1 MFVYKAEQEN
11 NGTNRNLLVSEASEI
26 VAQKVEGIWKSAS
39 IPIVS
44 HQRIVSLIK
53 EYQKKRKDLLKPY
66 LKRKDV
72 ASYKSK
78 LDVFKKDSLRL
89 FDIAA
94 CKCENFNSCSCLKQN
109 KVPIKERPF
118 LQDQRSCRQMMIASV
133 DFEAVRQQQKR
144 EMRSKCD
151 KGNNIIDDAKPST
164 SSYNRQVDGMELE
177 VEPVFNNIDEYEVSQ
192 PEEKKEQS
200 AVISDEQTILQPT
213 KRNTRNLSELAKTLD
228 RYAVSDRAGAAIA
241 SAVLQ
246 DYGIVNNEDT
256 QNIIDRHKVRRARQQ
271 NRVDLQRFSKST
283 ILLGLYF
290 DGCKDKT
297 LTFDENR
304 KTTIVEEH
312 ISLIQEPDSKYLG
325 HVSPI
330 SGTAAN
336 ILDAFNNFFQISSIS
351 LDSLEVIGC
360 DGT

>member
-1 MFVYKAEQEN
+1 MGSILCNLEN

-26 VAQKVEGIWKSAS
+26 VTQKVEEIWKSAS
-39 IPIVS
+39 IPTVS
-44 HQRIVSLIK
+44 HQRIVALIK
-53 EYQKKRKDLLKPY
+53 ENQKKRKDLLQPY

-89 FDIAA
+89 FNIAG
-94 CKCENFNSCSCLKQN
+94 CKCDNLNSCSCLKQN

-118 LQDQRSCRQMMIASV
+118 LQDQRSCRQMMIGSV

-144 EMRSKCD
+144 EIRSKCD

-164 SSYNRQVDGMELE
+164 ASYNRQVDGMELE
-177 VEPVFNNIDEYEVSQ
+177 IEPVFNNIDGYEVTQ
-192 PEEKKEQS
+192 PEEKNEQS

-228 RYAVSDRAGAAIA
+228 RYAVSDRAGVAIA
-241 SAVLQ
+241 SAVVQ

-256 QNIIDRHKVRRARQQ
+256 QNIINRHKVRRAIQQ
-271 NRVDLQRFSKST
+271 NRVDLQKFSKST

-290 DGCKDKT
+290 DGRKDKT

-304 KTTIVEEH
+304 KRTIVEER
-312 ISLIQEPDSKYLG
+312 KY
-325 HVSPI
+325 
-330 SGTAAN
+330 
-336 ILDAFNNFFQISSIS
+336 
-351 LDSLEVIGC
+351 
-360 DGT
+360 